1 MSEARNITLE
11 RVNRLTQVMADLTE
25 SHAAQ
30 GRMIARLLEQISNRL
45 SSMDDR
51 LSSMDKTMATIA
63 KDVHDLASEQILLG
77 NRIEDAFARALR
89 ANMRLDEREDGGDDQ
104 R

>member
-11 RVNRLTQVMADLTE
+11 RVNRLTQAMADLTE

-30 GRMIARLLEQISNRL
+30 GRMMMRLLNQMNERL
-45 SSMDDR
+45 VSIDGAMIELR
-51 LSSMDKTMATIA
+51 NGMR
-63 KDVHDLASEQILLG
+63 DLTSEQVLLG

-89 ANMRLDEREDGGDDQ
+89 TNIRLDEREDGADDQ

>member
-11 RVNRLTQVMADLTE
+11 RVNRLTQAMADLTE

-30 GRMIARLLEQISNRL
+30 GRMMMRLLNQMNERL
-45 SSMDDR
+45 VSIDAAAIELRNGMR
-51 LSSMDKTMATIA
+51 
-63 KDVHDLASEQILLG
+63 DLTSEQVLLG
-77 NRIEDAFARALR
+77 NRIEEAFARALR
-89 ANMRLDEREDGGDDQ
+89 ANIRLDEREDSADDQ